1 MIIYARLTF
10 YVCMLIFAQRGKKI
24 RSAFDGDDEN
34 HRRNEECIIIEIIK
48 YLLLLFHRWH
58 RHIVNQIILQIID
71 SSSRFE
77 RRRCHIQITM
87 NCNRYRLNK
96 SPANRCESCFER
108 KNDRHLEPKMRLSFR
123 RLPLQETSLLGI
135 LFSLTIVVCCI
146 TRIPLDGGDMIHKYN
161 FGMQPTHAFV
171 AQNAV
176 RRRTNINMASITT
189 MRARSLPFSSFVT
202 LQHRNRSSAQRN
214 YSTRSKQQ
222 ADGDVE
228 IDRDNDGDL
237 PRFAKTKILQASM
250 GTENNAKSTRRWF
263 LAAAGTPTGLAATTS
278 ILSPFCSI
286 ASAVNE
292 PRSGSDGTTI
302 AAAAPMARVFEYTED
317 NQTAIT
323 VPLAFTGQELLVA
336 YKVDGSTFKAV
347 LDTGSPFL
355 MIPGSCGEN
364 TRKKA
369 GCYRNQG
376 IPVPK
381 LTPTIE
387 IFDGFQGEVNWRSAL
402 FEFWDVNNNDSIN
415 NYVAAATAAST
426 ASVPTLQTQ
435 QRILSTD
442 TADDS
447 NDATKKPVIFGVA
460 SEAIMGGP
468 GGVFFGMIRD
478 TDARIRPSFLG
489 QTGVRAFRVNLATQ
503 PRTLTLSN
511 RDLIAT
517 TSDDGTTSTLA
528 KATAVADYIPM
539 TNILRRK
546 FGDPV
551 GHYTASAQSIFVDGY
566 PLVDTTIDKNSK
578 ILVIFDTG
586 VTGMVVSRGLFD
598 EQYTLARKRR
608 AKTLFGNVELKF
620 STELGK
626 ESILRATKPLATP
639 FDPEQTWKKFPKR
652 REGKKSTVHII
663 VMGLAFLE
671 GRSLTVDIDG
681 ERISVE

>member
-1 MIIYARLTF
+1 
-10 YVCMLIFAQRGKKI
+10 
-24 RSAFDGDDEN
+24 
-34 HRRNEECIIIEIIK
+34 
-48 YLLLLFHRWH
+48 
-58 RHIVNQIILQIID
+58 
-71 SSSRFE
+71 
-77 RRRCHIQITM
+77 
-87 NCNRYRLNK
+87 
-96 SPANRCESCFER
+96 
-108 KNDRHLEPKMRLSFR
+108 MRLSFR
-123 RLPLQETSLLGI
+123 RQQRQDPSLLFVI
-135 LFSLTIVVCCI
+135 FSLTIVVFCI
-146 TRIPLDGGDMIHKYN
+146 SKGPLDGGDVLHKCI
-161 FGMQPTHAFV
+161 FGMLQPTHAFV

-176 RRRTNINMASITT
+176 RRRTNNMASPTTESERIAT
-189 MRARSLPFSSFVT
+189 MRARTVPVSSFVT

-214 YSTRSKQQ
+214 CSTRSKQQ
-222 ADGDVE
+222 ADGGVE

-237 PRFAKTKILQASM
+237 PRLTKTKILAASM

-263 LAAAGTPTGLAATTS
+263 LATTGRITGIAATTLV
-278 ILSPFCSI
+278 LSPFCSI
-286 ASAVNE
+286 ASAVDE
-292 PRSGSDGTTI
+292 PRSGTATI
-302 AAAAPMARVFEYTED
+302 AAAAAAAVPMARAFEYTED

-336 YKVDGSTFKAV
+336 YKIDGSTFKAV

-355 MIPGSCGEN
+355 MIPGSCGQN

-387 IFDGFQGEVNWRSAL
+387 IFDGFQGEVNWRSAR

-415 NYVAAATAAST
+415 NYVAAAAAASTAST

-435 QRILSTD
+435 QRIISVD
-442 TADDS
+442 TADDN
-447 NDATKKPVIFGVA
+447 NDTTKKPVIFGVA

-517 TSDDGTTSTLA
+517 TSDDGTTSTSTET
-528 KATAVADYIPM
+528 TAVADYIPM
-539 TNILRRK
+539 TNILRRR

-566 PLVDTTIDKNSK
+566 PLVDTAIDKNSK

-620 STELGK
+620 STALGK

-639 FDPEQTWKKFPKR
+639 FDPEQTWKKFPKL

>member
-1 MIIYARLTF
+1 MGLARATIS
-10 YVCMLIFAQRGKKI
+10 V
-24 RSAFDGDDEN
+24 
-34 HRRNEECIIIEIIK
+34 
-48 YLLLLFHRWH
+48 
-58 RHIVNQIILQIID
+58 
-71 SSSRFE
+71 
-77 RRRCHIQITM
+77 
-87 NCNRYRLNK
+87 
-96 SPANRCESCFER
+96 
-108 KNDRHLEPKMRLSFR
+108 SFR
-123 RLPLQETSLLGI
+123 RRQRQHPSLLFI
-135 LFSLTIVVCCI
+135 LFSLTIVVCYI
-146 TRIPLDGGDMIHKYN
+146 STGPLGGGYVLDKCV
-161 FGMQPTHAFV
+161 FGMQPAHAFV

-176 RRRTNINMASITT
+176 RRRTNMAITT
-189 MRARSLPFSSFVT
+189 TRSERIATMQAKAPTTRTVPFSSSVT
-202 LQHRNRSSAQRN
+202 LQRRNRSSAQRN

-222 ADGDVE
+222 ADSDVE
-228 IDRDNDGDL
+228 IDRDDVDL
-237 PRFAKTKILQASM
+237 PILTTTILAASM
-250 GTENNAKSTRRWF
+250 GTENNVKTTRRWF
-263 LAAAGTPTGLAATTS
+263 LAAAGTTTGLAATTS
-278 ILSPFCSI
+278 VLSPFYSI
-286 ASAVNE
+286 ASAVDE
-292 PRSGSDGTTI
+292 PRSGTDTTTAA
-302 AAAAPMARVFEYTED
+302 AAAAPMGRAFEYTED
-317 NQTAIT
+317 NHTAIT

-355 MIPGSCGEN
+355 MIPGSCGQN
-364 TRKKA
+364 TRQKS

-387 IFDGFQGEVNWRSAL
+387 IFDGFQGEVNWRSAP

-415 NYVAAATAAST
+415 NYIAAAAST
-426 ASVPTLQTQ
+426 VSAPTLKAQ
-435 QRILSTD
+435 QQILSTD
-442 TADDS
+442 TAID
-447 NDATKKPVIFGVA
+447 NNATKKKQVIFGVA

-511 RDLIAT
+511 RDLIAS
-517 TSDDGTTSTLA
+517 SDDTSASTE
-528 KATAVADYIPM
+528 TAEAADYIPM
-539 TNILRRK
+539 TNLLRRRY
-546 FGDPV
+546 GDPV
-551 GHYTASAQSIFVDGY
+551 GHYTASAQSIFVDGC
-566 PLVDTTIDKNSK
+566 PLVDTAIDKSSK

-620 STELGK
+620 STALGK
-626 ESILRATKPLATP
+626 ESTLRATKPLATP

-652 REGKKSTVHII
+652 REGKKNTVHII

-681 ERISVE
+681 ERIWVE